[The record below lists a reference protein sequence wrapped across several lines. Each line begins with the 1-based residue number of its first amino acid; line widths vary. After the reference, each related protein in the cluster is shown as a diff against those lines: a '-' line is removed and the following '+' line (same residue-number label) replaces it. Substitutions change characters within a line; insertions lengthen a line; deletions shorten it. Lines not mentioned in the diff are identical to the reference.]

1 MVLSE
6 KPLKYLL
13 SDNMPESTGSLLVGD
28 EPISSQGYEGSGG
41 PWWIWIIVGVLV
53 LLLCACLGYALWN
66 RKRKEKGDEKP
77 CDDATADGLD
87 EPFLLPDSVA

>member
-1 MVLSE
+1 MLSE

-13 SDNMPESTGSLLVGD
+13 SHNMPESTGSRLVGD
-28 EPISSQGYEGSGG
+28 EPISSYGHEGSGG

-53 LLLCACLGYALWN
+53 LLLCACLGCALWN
-66 RKRKEKGDEKP
+66 RNRKEKGDEKTS
-77 CDDATADGLD
+77 DDATADGLD